1 MTTNQILY
9 NELRKF
15 VDKDKVREYDKEFF
29 AKKSHSYKSMLN
41 FIKST

>member
-1 MTTNQILY
+1 MNKNQRLY

-29 AKKSHSYKSMLN
+29 VQKSLTYKFLIPYFN
-41 FIKST
+41 K